1 MKGKTNRILVVVV
14 KWRHHAGLLL
24 NTLYLSGSS
33 SASSSLSLVSDS
45 VHTTSSS
52 SSCWLTSNWLRARK
66 SCIIRSTKNY
76 KSNRLTFIVLL
87 FLSLQTVHECDLSTG
102 SCRKTQN
109 YSPHNSAENCKG
121 GSTKNRNETS
131 YVIQLTTG
139 GLLCTSRL
147 FSGPDP
153 GTNGAVWIR
162 VPRGLGRTAVPSGG
176 KIYNMRRYVINGDS
190 SSSVFCFFFD
200 FFYEMF
206 MSQACCY
213 NLQICRVWSTL
224 AWSPLNHSYY
234 LHIRPTLWVKR
245 GRNRTQVS
253 AVIYNTKKLTIFSYT
268 IKLQYNHDFSNP
280 RFFDRNSQ

>member
-1 MKGKTNRILVVVV
+1 MKGKTKRILVVVV

-121 GSTKNRNETS
+121 GSTKNRKETS

-176 KIYNMRRYVINGDS
+176 KIYKETETQVQVF
-190 SSSVFCFFFD
+190 SVSFLIFFFN
-200 FFYEMF
+200 EMF

-213 NLQICRVWSTL
+213 SLQICRMWSTM
-224 AWSPLNHSYY
+224 AWSPLNHSHYF
-234 LHIRPTLWVKR
+234 HIRPTLWVKER
-245 GRNRTQVS
+245 SEKNTS

-268 IKLQYNHDFSNP
+268 IKLQYDHDFSNR

>member
-1 MKGKTNRILVVVV
+1 MTSFYYYDQNPSGFCFLVQIRAFVIQTSLGLQNLNMKGKTNRILVVVV

-200 FFYEMF
+200 FFFF
-206 MSQACCY
+206 MKCSCHKHVATTFKFAECEAP
-213 NLQICRVWSTL
+213 W
-224 AWSPLNHSYY
+224 
-234 LHIRPTLWVKR
+234 
-245 GRNRTQVS
+245 
-253 AVIYNTKKLTIFSYT
+253 
-268 IKLQYNHDFSNP
+268 HDHP
-280 RFFDRNSQ
+280 